1 MSGSNSNMTLVA
13 NVAED
18 LDGTDPSLSPYTW
31 TCPDVDPYSTI
42 YFYQFTTAAGSN
54 SAWTTRFTVRNPV
67 QGTNLTPESVVQIA
81 SPAGGTAVP
90 SHSNQPNGDGIPWG
104 IGVLRSGS
112 SVASREKH
120 RGSSSM
126 GDEEYDE
133 EVSTMGTS
141 SREGG
146 GGSSGT
152 SSEDSEDSEVLEDD
166 ETESTTNSGS
176 SKSALKDAEEGSDV
190 IGSKNGTEGSNGSLA
205 SAEDDESGPE
215 GVVSTSS
222 RLKTVHSKPTPTP
235 FSTYNVNVATL
246 ALPLPSTPPPSAQPV
261 GCAGGT
267 NATNTYCS
275 APGYTSRA
283 AYATK
288 LDPRVIFVTVL
299 VLSFGLLY

>member
-18 LDGTDPSLSPYTW
+18 LDGAGPSLSPYTW
-31 TCPDVDPYSTI
+31 TCPEVDPYPTI
-42 YFYQFTTAAGSN
+42 YFYQFNTAAGSN

-67 QGTNLTPESVVQIA
+67 RGTNPTPESVVQIA

-112 SVASREKH
+112 TVASREKH
-120 RGSSSM
+120 RGSSST

-133 EVSTMGTS
+133 VSTTGTS
-141 SREGG
+141 SRKGG

-166 ETESTTNSGS
+166 ETDSITNSGS
-176 SKSALKDAEEGSDV
+176 SKSALKDAEEEDSDA
-190 IGSKNGTEGSNGSLA
+190 IGSKDNGTRGSNGYLV
-205 SAEDDESGPE
+205 SAEDEDSGLE
-215 GVVSTSS
+215 GIVSTSS
-222 RLKTVHSKPTPTP
+222 RLKTAKPTPTP
-235 FSTYNVNVATL
+235 FSIYNVNVATL
-246 ALPLPSTPPPSAQPV
+246 VLPLPSTPPPSAQPV

-267 NATNTYCS
+267 NATTIYCS
-275 APGYTSRA
+275 APGYISRA
-283 AYATK
+283 AYASK
-288 LDPRVIFVTVL
+288 LDPRVVFVTVL